1 MPAADLSE
9 QISLAGTE
17 ASGTG
22 NMKFMRGA
30 VWRRHTPFDSQ
41 IALRSGRRRQT
52 GGEQL
57 NGALTIGTLDGANV
71 EMSEECGIEN
81 MFIFGMRVADVE
93 KLWRD
98 GYDTRKFLANL
109 PELQLAFNQIK
120 TGFFNSSEPH
130 KFEGFVDGLISN
142 DRFCVIADFA
152 AYVAEQEKVSELYM
166 DWVQWTE
173 KCLLNIAGSGKF
185 TSDRTI
191 TQYAEEI
198 WKVKSVEVDLA
209 PVPEPK
215 E

>member
-1 MPAADLSE
+1 MLKVVFLSKYRCSLAEVIMPAADLSE

-22 NMKFMRGA
+22 NMKFM
-30 VWRRHTPFDSQ
+30 
-41 IALRSGRRRQT
+41 
-52 GGEQL
+52 L

-98 GYDTRKFLANL
+98 GYDTRKFLADL

-191 TQYAEEI
+191 MQYAEEI

-209 PVPEPK
+209 PVPDTK